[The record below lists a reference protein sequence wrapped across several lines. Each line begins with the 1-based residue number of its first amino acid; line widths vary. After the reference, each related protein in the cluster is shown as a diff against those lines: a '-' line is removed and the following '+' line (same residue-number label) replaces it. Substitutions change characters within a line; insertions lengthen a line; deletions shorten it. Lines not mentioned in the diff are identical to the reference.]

1 MASFWK
7 TCGQTV
13 LLDRSLLIGQ
23 KLTENTKLKKFKC
36 DILSDFQTLCK
47 PFKRNPSFA
56 FLCKDKQYF
65 FSKNVKPAFFV
76 KFFSLLNHPSFLWW
90 RDGGAHFQVK
100 RILILDFVQN
110 RDYSKKKKSIT
121 LWWNL
126 IFFCS
131 LLQVY
136 FESKHR
142 IFGAKIQIC
151 SFINWRFAHCL
162 KISQNVAFQFWHFP
176 LIFDLLK
183 LTCLVTLYDP

>member
-1 MASFWK
+1 MIFKHCVNPLKEILPLLFCAK
-7 TCGQTV
+7 T
-13 LLDRSLLIGQ
+13 S
-23 KLTENTKLKKFKC
+23 NF
-36 DILSDFQTLCK
+36 
-47 PFKRNPSFA
+47 
-56 FLCKDKQYF
+56 F

-110 RDYSKKKKSIT
+110 RDYSKKKSIT

-183 LTCLVTLYDP
+183 LTCLVTMYDP